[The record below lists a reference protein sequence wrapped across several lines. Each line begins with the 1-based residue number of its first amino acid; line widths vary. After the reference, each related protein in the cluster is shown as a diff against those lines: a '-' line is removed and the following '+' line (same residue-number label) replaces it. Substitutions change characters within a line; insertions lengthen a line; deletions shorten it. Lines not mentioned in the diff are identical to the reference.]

1 MKTLTDIMKSKNIET
16 ENYYDIDSLLKEGK
30 KIVTFMGASKSGTSF
45 LLNNVAQILS
55 SKGINVAILDTTK
68 NKNSYYIYTKNE
80 EALRRK
86 AYSCIEKLRMGECS
100 GIEVNNNL
108 TVYTSLPGE
117 NNFIKD
123 VEPILEALLKKHS
136 LILIDCDFE
145 TPINYFKYATEIF
158 LVQTMEVL
166 TIQPLTEI
174 LSEMKNNEILI
185 ESKLRIILNKYVE
198 LDGITEKEIIGGM
211 AFYNEPSMT
220 YMKQLFNKNLIQYM
234 KIPFNKN
241 AYERYLEAVANCDI
255 NLNGYPV
262 EFLELLEQLC
272 DEIYPL
278 QRKNGD

>member
-16 ENYYDIDSLLKEGK
+16 ENYYDIDSLLNNGK

-45 LLNNVAQILS
+45 LVNNVAQILS

-80 EALRRK
+80 EALRKK
-86 AYSCIEKLRMGECS
+86 AYSCIEKLKMGECN

-117 NNFIKD
+117 DNLIKD
-123 VEPILEALLKKHS
+123 VEPILETLLKKHS

-145 TPINYFKYATEIF
+145 TPINYFEYATEIL

-166 TIQPLTEI
+166 TIQPFTEI
-174 LSEMKNNEILI
+174 LSEMKNNELLI

-220 YMKQLFNKNLIQYM
+220 YMKQLFNKNLVQYM
-234 KIPFNKN
+234 KIPFNRK

-278 QRKNGD
+278 QHKNVD